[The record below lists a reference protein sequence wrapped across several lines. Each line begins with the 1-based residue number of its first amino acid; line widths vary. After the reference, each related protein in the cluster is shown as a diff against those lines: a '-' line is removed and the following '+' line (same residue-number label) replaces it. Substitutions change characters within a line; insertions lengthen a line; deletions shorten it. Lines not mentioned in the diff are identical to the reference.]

1 MTDAPLTDRD
11 LAAFLEG
18 DFTSAHADVNGTRLH
33 YVTGGEGEPL
43 VLLGGWPQTW
53 WQFHK
58 IMPELARHYRVIAVD
73 LRGMGGSAKP
83 PSGYDKKT
91 MARDIHELIRHL
103 GHDSAHLAG
112 HDIGAM
118 VAYAVAANHPETTR
132 KVALLDVAHPDQNF
146 LEIPMLPT
154 AEPGTDWET
163 GPGYYLWWF
172 AFNQVKGLP
181 EQLLDGRVG
190 VFNDWLFGYMLKDQ
204 SSIDERSRAV
214 YAAAYSTPDALRAG
228 NAWYQ
233 AFRHDI
239 ADFATYEPVRA
250 PPSRPRRRGQPR
262 LPAREPHPARHGR
275 GGARG
280 PGRGPLP
287 PGGAAGTGHQGTDGV
302 LRLTPPG
309 HARRP
314 LPGAGRGRR
323 LVRWGDR
330 RNYGRFR
337 AITIRCTWF
346 VPS

>member
-103 GHDSAHLAG
+103 GHDSAHLVG

-154 AEPGTDWET
+154 AEPGTGWET

-250 PPSRPRRRGQPR
+250 PLLG
-262 LPAREPHPARHGR
+262 LAGEANLDYLRESLTRHGTDAAVR
-275 GGARG
+275 AVPDAGHY
-280 PGRGPLP
+280 LP
-287 PGGAAGTGHQGTDGV
+287 EEQPE
-302 LRLTPPG
+302 
-309 HARRP
+309 
-314 LPGAGRGRR
+314 
-323 LVRWGDR
+323 LVTKELME
-330 RNYGRFR
+330 FF
-337 AITIRCTWF
+337 A
-346 VPS
+346 